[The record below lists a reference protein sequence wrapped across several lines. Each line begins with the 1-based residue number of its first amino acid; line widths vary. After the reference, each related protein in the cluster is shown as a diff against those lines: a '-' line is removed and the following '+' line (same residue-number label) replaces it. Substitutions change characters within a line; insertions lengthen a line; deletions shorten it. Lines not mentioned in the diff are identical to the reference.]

1 MNIVNIRNHR
11 VQIDIESEIREYKFD
26 NERWTADKLIAS
38 SPFRNDQAPSFFVN
52 LDGEYAGTWG
62 DSGAL
67 DEEYSSGNFIKLIAL
82 LNEMTYEDSEDYLIE
97 KYGVLHENKPGK
109 IVRINHPK
117 ISSNRPPIKTINNPV
132 TAAYSPYLV
141 RRGISRQA
149 QERYGI
155 GYNERYRGYTAFP
168 LRAAT
173 GEVANV
179 FYRRS
184 SFKDKRFFYEK
195 GATPKNR
202 LLFGAHIA
210 DEVSVLCEGIIDA
223 LSWETLGYS
232 ALAVG
237 GARISR
243 EQVEI
248 IKRSPIRRLYLA
260 GDNDAQGRLL
270 NDSAKEMLRGYVE
283 LYEIDYKKEKDAND
297 ALLRQGIQFMHDIFD
312 DATRINSLDRP
323 ILHRA

>member
-1 MNIVNIRNHR
+1 MKTINIRDKR
-11 VQIDIESEIREYKFD
+11 IQLDIESELREYKFD

-67 DEEYSSGNFIKLIAL
+67 DEEYSSGNFVKLIAL

-149 QERYGI
+149 QERYVI
-155 GYNERYRGYTAFP
+155 GYNERYRGYTEFP

-173 GEVANV
+173 GEVDSVCN
-179 FYRRS
+179 RRRCI
-184 SFKDKRFFYEK
+184 KAKRF
-195 GATPKNR
+195 
-202 LLFGAHIA
+202 LLAIA
-210 DEVSVLCEGIIDA
+210 D
-223 LSWETLGYS
+223 
-232 ALAVG
+232 
-237 GARISR
+237 
-243 EQVEI
+243 
-248 IKRSPIRRLYLA
+248 P
-260 GDNDAQGRLL
+260 
-270 NDSAKEMLRGYVE
+270 
-283 LYEIDYKKEKDAND
+283 
-297 ALLRQGIQFMHDIFD
+297 
-312 DATRINSLDRP
+312 P
-323 ILHRA
+323 

>member
-1 MNIVNIRNHR
+1 MKTINIRNHR
-11 VQIDIESEIREYKFD
+11 VQVDIESELSEYKFD
-26 NERWTADKLIAS
+26 NERWTPDKLIAS
-38 SPFRNDQAPSFFVN
+38 SPFRNDKAPSFFVN
-52 LDGEYAGTWG
+52 LTGEYAGTWG

-67 DEEYSSGNFIKLIAL
+67 DEEYSSGNFVKLIAL
-82 LNEMTYEDSEDYLIE
+82 LNEMSYEDSADYLIE

-195 GATPKNR
+195 DATPKNR

-210 DEVSVLCEGIIDA
+210 DDVSILCDGIIDA

-260 GDNDAQGRLL
+260 GDNDAQRRLL
-270 NDSAKEMLRGYVE
+270 DHSAKKKLRGYVE
-283 LYEIDYKKEKDAND
+283 LYVHEYKNKQDRKNEIITQRNT
-297 ALLRQGIQFMHDIFD
+297 L
-312 DATRINSLDRP
+312 
-323 ILHRA
+323 

>member
-1 MNIVNIRNHR
+1 MKTINIRDKR
-11 VQIDIESEIREYKFD
+11 IQLDIESELSEYKFD
-26 NERWTADKLIAS
+26 NERWTPDKLIAS
-38 SPFRNDQAPSFFVN
+38 SPFRNDKAPSFFVN
-52 LDGEYAGTWG
+52 LTGEYAGTWG

-67 DEEYSSGNFIKLIAL
+67 DEEYSSGNFVKLIAL
-82 LNEMTYEDSEDYLIE
+82 LNEMTYEDSEEYLIE
-97 KYGVLHENKPGK
+97 KYGALHEQKPGQPIRIK
-109 IVRINHPK
+109 RPELRIN
-117 ISSNRPPIKTINNPV
+117 RAPIKAIDNPV
-132 TAAYSPYLV
+132 TSAYSPYLI
-141 RRGISRQA
+141 RRGISHQA
-149 QERYGI
+149 QERYGT
-155 GYNERYRGYTAFP
+155 GFNERHRGYTAFP
-168 LRAAT
+168 IYTTT
-173 GEVANV
+173 GEVASV

-210 DEVSVLCEGIIDA
+210 DEASILCEGIIDA

-237 GARISR
+237 GARVSR

-248 IKRSPIRRLYLA
+248 IKRSPIKRLYLA
-260 GDNDAQGRLL
+260 GDNDAQGRML

-283 LYEIDYKKEKDAND
+283 LYEIDYRKEKDAND

-312 DATRINSLDRP
+312 DATRVSSFDRP